1 MTLYSWFCSLVVFLA
16 PPVLVSLWLWD
27 GERRYWQG
35 FDEGRAVGFSLGR
48 MTNDDDTHNKRNALT
63 GK

>member
-16 PPVLVSLWLWD
+16 PPILVALWLWD

-48 MTNDDDTHNKRNALT
+48 MTNDDTHDK
-63 GK
+63 